1 MKKIILVVLI
11 IIGLNFSG
19 CSIFSGNQNNN
30 LNNSVE
36 TSENN
41 NQEIIDEMGSEESA
55 FVMKIDDTIVDITWE
70 NNSSV
75 NELMEY
81 AKNGLTISMHQYGGF
96 EQVGSIGK
104 NITSNNSQMTTNPG
118 DVVLYSGNQIVIF
131 FGTNSWSYTKLGHIN
146 LSQNE
151 LNSLLNKSNVTLKLG
166 DE

>member
-1 MKKIILVVLI
+1 MKKIILVILI

-19 CSIFSGNQNNN
+19 CSIFCGNQNNN

-41 NQEIIDEMGSEESA
+41 NQEIIDETGSEESV

-146 LSQNE
+146 LSQSE
-151 LNSLLNKSNVTLKLG
+151 LNNLLSKNSVILKLG
-166 DE
+166 NE